1 MDEKE
6 TSEEISF
13 FRCDTVRTGHVV
25 VGPGAAYAVRPWWA
39 GFADESGAAGTV
51 PGTWDN
57 YYNPQYNSPSMPTPQ
72 TAVGVDNP

>member
-25 VGPGAAYAVRPWWA
+25 VGPGAAYAIRPWRA
-39 GFADESGAAGTV
+39 GFADESGAAV
-51 PGTWDN
+51 DWFSVFQHVDVQVDPL
-57 YYNPQYNSPSMPTPQ
+57 S
-72 TAVGVDNP
+72 VGELFAL

>member
-25 VGPGAAYAVRPWWA
+25 VGPGAAYAIRPWRA
-39 GFADESGAAGTV
+39 GFADESGAAGT
-51 PGTWDN
+51 
-57 YYNPQYNSPSMPTPQ
+57 
-72 TAVGVDNP
+72 AVDWFSVFQHVDVQVDPLSVGELFAL